1 MNLIERQPSFHVVRD
16 EPPPPPPV
24 DRETFQRWAE
34 RQEGRYE
41 WVRGEIVMMTEVS
54 RDHALIVTRLV
65 IALSKVLDLDRYA
78 IATSDFGVNTGA
90 SRRFPDVLVEPVGLD
105 GKGRTSE
112 NPVFIAEVLSA
123 SSVTVDTREKPAE
136 YATLASLR
144 TYAVFSQ
151 DEPRVWV
158 WERGE
163 SGFPGKLASVEGRD
177 ARLPIPALGAS
188 LSLAEIYRGIAPDA
202 ATDSLSG

>member
-1 MNLIERQPSFHVVRD
+1 MNLTERQYSFGALRD

-54 RDHALIVTRLV
+54 RAHALIVTRLV

-78 IATSDFGVNTGA
+78 IATSDFGVNTRI
-90 SRRFPDVLVEPVGLD
+90 SRRFPDVLVEPMSRD

-112 NPVFIAEVLSA
+112 TPIFIAEVLSP
-123 SSVTVDTREKPAE
+123 SSVPVDTEEKPAE
-136 YATLASLR
+136 YATIASLR

-151 DEPRVWV
+151 DEPKVWV
-158 WERGE
+158 WERGDG
-163 SGFPGKLASVEGRD
+163 GFPGKQKPIEGPD
-177 ARLPIPALGAS
+177 ARLDIPALGVS
-188 LSLAEIYRGIAPDA
+188 LALAEIYRG
-202 ATDSLSG
+202 LG